1 MSAEPASADVLAAE
15 LAALRASVGDPSF
28 RKMAERS
35 GRISHTT
42 LHEAVK
48 GTRFPSWETT
58 REFVKAC
65 GADEEPWRARWA
77 ALKGGPAVPEPSAAV
92 ESNVVESSAAQ
103 RPEVPAVPAAP
114 AGASATD
121 ALVDGISVAP
131 PPRRKRLP
139 RRNALV
145 VGAAVVAVLAAVA
158 AFVLPGRLGTP
169 AGDASARVPG
179 DNTKFIADV
188 TVPDGM
194 SVRAG
199 VTVQKVWEL
208 ENSGNVRWHQR
219 YLQRMDLPP
228 APGTCVTP
236 DRVLVGDT
244 APGEHVMISVPVTAS
259 DAPGR
264 CWIGW
269 KMVDAAGE
277 EFFTT
282 KRPVYV
288 LITVVP

>member
-1 MSAEPASADVLAAE
+1 MSAEPTPADVLAAE
-15 LAALRASVGDPSF
+15 LAALRASAGDPSF

-65 GADEEPWRARWA
+65 GADEERWRLRWA
-77 ALKGGPAVPEPSAAV
+77 ELKGAPVVAEPSAV
-92 ESNVVESSAAQ
+92 TEPGAAGPKTAGQ
-103 RPEVPAVPAAP
+103 NATEASEPEPAAGE
-114 AGASATD
+114 AEG
-121 ALVDGISVAP
+121 VRIAP
-131 PPRRKRLP
+131 PPRKRLP
-139 RRNALV
+139 RRNVLV
-145 VGAAVVAVLAAVA
+145 VTAAVVVVLLAVA
-158 AFVLPGRLGTP
+158 AFVLPGKFGEP
-169 AGDASARVPG
+169 AGDASARIPG
-179 DNTKFIADV
+179 DNTRFIADV
-188 TVPDGM
+188 TVPDGTP
-194 SVRAG
+194 VHVG

-219 YLQRMDLPP
+219 YLQRTDLPP
-228 APGTCVTP
+228 APGTCHTP
-236 DRVLVGDT
+236 ARVLIGDT
-244 APGEHVMISVPVTAS
+244 SPGEHVMISVPVTAS

-269 KMVDAAGE
+269 KMVDAAGT